1 MAAAIA
7 KLLSIAGSD
16 PSGGAGVQGDLK
28 TFSALG
34 CYGMA
39 AVTALTA
46 QNTRGVSRVHAVPA
60 DFVAAQIDAVFA
72 DIEVDAVKIGM
83 LAEPAIAE
91 AVAGSLARAAAM
103 RIVFDPVLASTG
115 GDSLSA
121 AGLIEAAIARVFPLA
136 ALVTPNLPEA
146 AALLGAREARAPEE
160 MVEQGR
166 ALLGRG
172 ARAVLM
178 KGGHLEGEPLDIL
191 VEGEAIH
198 AFHGTRIPTEDRHG
212 AGCALS
218 SAIAAHLA
226 RGAGLVAA
234 IRAAKDYLQEAL
246 AAADALA
253 LGSGRGPPHHLY
265 SLWRR

>member
-1 MAAAIA
+1 MAAHIP

-28 TFSALG
+28 TFSAQG

-46 QNTRGVSRVHAVPA
+46 QNTRGVSLVHAVPA
-60 DFVAAQIDAVFA
+60 LVVAAQIDAIFA

-91 AVAGSLARAAAM
+91 AVADSLARVGA
-103 RIVFDPVLASTG
+103 RRVVFDPVLASTS

-121 AGLIEAAIARVFPLA
+121 AGLIAAAVARLFPLA

-146 AALLGAREARAPEE
+146 AALLGAREATAPAQ
-160 MVEQGR
+160 MVEQAR
-166 ALLGRG
+166 ALIGRG

-178 KGGHLEGEPLDIL
+178 KGGHLTGEPLDIL

-198 AFHGTRIPTEDRHG
+198 EFRGRRIPTNNLHG
-212 AGCALS
+212 TGCALS

-226 RGAGLVAA
+226 SGAQLVAA
-234 IRAAKDYLQEAL
+234 IRAAKAYLEDAL

-253 LGSGRGPPHHLY
+253 LGSGRGPPHHLH
-265 SLWRR
+265 SLWRG